1 MWDME
6 KTNKQTNK
14 KKQFDNWFK
23 QSPKIQKKYHKEDS
37 EEGKE
42 IHKV

>member
-1 MWDME
+1 ME

-23 QSPKIQKKYHKEDS
+23 QSPKTQKKYHKEDS